1 MNSVV
6 FLWTLLCY
14 SLFCFILLVFCM
26 FLLIFIFVLSV
37 LFWCDSWFCFL
48 KKGWK
53 NRKLGGCRVGKDWE
67 GIGKGK
73 YYIFFFYLKKYF
85 CDYNSGMVLR
95 EQGLE
100 EKASRLMY
108 ERGQKTKGEWV
119 RTASNVKV
127 GEGGRGHVNNLSRVL
142 SLGIQLFSVQGLP
155 SPFQV
160 LSLSS

>member
-1 MNSVV
+1 MKEHKV
-6 FLWTLLCY
+6 
-14 SLFCFILLVFCM
+14 
-26 FLLIFIFVLSV
+26 
-37 LFWCDSWFCFL
+37 
-48 KKGWK
+48 GW
-53 NRKLGGCRVGKDWE
+53 VQSWE
-67 GIGKGK
+67 GLGRNWEGEIL
-73 YYIFFFYLKKYF
+73 YNFFLFKKYF

-100 EKASRLMY
+100 KKASRLMY

-119 RTASNVKV
+119 RTASNVQV